1 MSLTIDNNLQ
11 RKRRTELYRDYSFFF
26 FVSDWNSINSCN
38 LIGLCEREVFLQSGN
53 VLGGG
58 GGLVG
63 GRCSCGLQNNGE
75 RFIAVCSCVIRKDY
89 SMYISSNF

>member
-1 MSLTIDNNLQ
+1 M
-11 RKRRTELYRDYSFFF
+11 
-26 FVSDWNSINSCN
+26 
-38 LIGLCEREVFLQSGN
+38 GG
-53 VLGGG
+53 GGG